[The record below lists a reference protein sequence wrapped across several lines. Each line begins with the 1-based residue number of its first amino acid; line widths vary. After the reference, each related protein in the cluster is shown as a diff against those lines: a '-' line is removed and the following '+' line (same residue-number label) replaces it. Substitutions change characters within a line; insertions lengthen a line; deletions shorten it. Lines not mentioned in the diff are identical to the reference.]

1 MAGGRRQSLPESV
14 TQSSG
19 NHKLIRRRPDCE
31 PQEFSFSLS
40 SEPPKEKKQ
49 EVNCLLKGLGER
61 GGGRD
66 PKQKP
71 NQKEHGP
78 EVRRQAG
85 A

>member
-1 MAGGRRQSLPESV
+1 M
-14 TQSSG
+14 
-19 NHKLIRRRPDCE
+19 
-31 PQEFSFSLS
+31 S
-40 SEPPKEKKQ
+40 SEPLKEKKQ
-49 EVNCLLKGLGER
+49 EVSCLLKGLGER

-85 A
+85 AERVLNGFLEDKRKP